1 MNASQVTF
9 LNKNKIFAK
18 LNMLKSVIILFNS
31 CFKEINTVAGK
42 KTFHLPTYLVLKS
55 RIGRGETNI
64 VKPVIRGHLWDTEK
78 VAL

>member
-1 MNASQVTF
+1 VTF

-55 RIGRGETNI
+55 RIGRGET
-64 VKPVIRGHLWDTEK
+64 
-78 VAL
+78 